1 MVSES
6 LWLIGAGPMAQACA
20 SALLELSVPFSV
32 IGRSSSSAAAF
43 TESVGVPVL
52 TGGLEH
58 TLNRQT
64 APEQVIVAVGVEAL
78 AATAQLLLEAGTR
91 RLLIEKPGALNLA
104 ELQQLQTL
112 AQQMDAEVWI
122 AYNRRFYASV
132 LKLRELITADGGITS
147 ASFEFTEWSHQI
159 RDLQKGPGVKEHW
172 LLGNSSHVIDLAF
185 DLIGFPAEGNWHAW
199 HSGSLDWHPAA
210 ARFHGAGITEKNIPF
225 SYQADWEAPG
235 RWGIELLTR
244 RNRYLLRPLESLQ
257 AIPLGKLAAETID
270 IDSELDQR
278 FKPGVFRQLEA
289 FITGDIKLLCSLS
302 EQVGAFRIYNRIAG
316 YSNK

>member
-6 LWLIGAGPMAQACA
+6 LWLIGAGPMAQAYA
-20 SALLELSVPFSV
+20 PALLELSVPFSV
-32 IGRSSSSAAAF
+32 IGRSSSSAAAL

-58 TLNRQT
+58 ILNRQT
-64 APEQVIVAVGVEAL
+64 APEQAIVAVGVEAL

-104 ELQQLQTL
+104 ELQQLQSV
-112 AQQMDAEVWI
+112 AQQTGAEVWI

-132 LKLRELITADGGITS
+132 LRLRQLIIADGGITS

-159 RDLQKGPGVKEHW
+159 RDLKKGPGVKEHW

-185 DLIGFPAEGNWHAW
+185 DLIGFSAEGDWQAW

-210 ARFHGAGITEKNIPF
+210 ASFHGAGITERRFPF

-257 AIPLGKLAAETID
+257 AIPLGKLAAESIEID
-270 IDSELDQR
+270 CELDQR
-278 FKPGVFRQLEA
+278 FKPGVFRQVQA
-289 FITGDIKLLCSLS
+289 FTTGDTNQMCSLS
-302 EQVGAFRIYNRIAG
+302 EQVEAFGIYNRIAG
-316 YSNK
+316 YSI

>member
-1 MVSES
+1 MTSS
-6 LWLIGAGPMAQACA
+6 LWLIGAGPMAQDYAA
-20 SALLELSVPFSV
+20 VLQQLSSPFSV
-32 IGRSSSSAAAF
+32 IGRSKSSAEVFKQKTGVEVFLGGIKAALAAL
-43 TESVGVPVL
+43 P
-52 TGGLEH
+52 
-58 TLNRQT
+58 
-64 APEQVIVAVGVEAL
+64 APEQAIVAVGVEAL
-78 AATAQLLLEAGTR
+78 AATTQLLLDAGTR

-104 ELQQLQTL
+104 ELQQLQTV
-112 AQQMDAEVWI
+112 AQQMGAEVWI

-132 LKLRELITADGGITS
+132 LRLRQLIIADGGITS

-185 DLIGFPAEGNWHAW
+185 DLIGFPAEGNWQAW

-210 ARFHGAGITEKNIPF
+210 ARFHGAGITERRIPF
-225 SYQADWEAPG
+225 SYQADWESPG

-278 FKPGVFRQLEA
+278 FKPGVFRQVEA

-302 EQVGAFRIYNRIAG
+302 EQVEAFGIYNRIAN